1 MTSLP
6 SQSERVVK
14 AVLGTKLGMTQVWDE
29 TGRLVPVTVV
39 QVGTNVVTQ
48 VRTVETDGY
57 SAVQLGFGQIDPR
70 RTSQPLRGHY
80 EKAGVTPR
88 RHVAEVRTAVAAEY
102 NLGQEL
108 TAETFEVGATVDV
121 VGTSKGKGT
130 AGVMKR
136 HGFAGVAA
144 SHGAHRNHRKPGSS
158 VAPPP
163 RAACSVASGWP
174 AGWATRARPSRT
186 SRSTRWTRRRA
197 CCSSPAP
204 SPGPRVASSWSR
216 LL

>member
-88 RHVAEVRTAVAAEY
+88 RHVAEVRT
-102 NLGQEL
+102 
-108 TAETFEVGATVDV
+108 D
-121 VGTSKGKGT
+121 
-130 AGVMKR
+130 
-136 HGFAGVAA
+136 
-144 SHGAHRNHRKPGSS
+144 RK
-158 VAPPP
+158 
-163 RAACSVASGWP
+163 
-174 AGWATRARPSRT
+174 
-186 SRSTRWTRRRA
+186 STRLN
-197 CCSSPAP
+197 SSH
-204 SPGPRVASSWSR
+204 VAISYAVFC
-216 LL
+216 LKKK